1 MGGGQKFRNIMQT
14 EPLPGTEGYVSTF
27 VEMFSWVM
35 TMPAYQALWELL
47 FPSVNPYGWGYDF
60 WYDKYAKARV
70 PGHRMGIV
78 GTVRVKH
85 EQDFAAVGQ
94 GRTDNTRVEE
104 KWQALVNQEAH
115 YKAHF
120 GVDLRKIRE
129 KLDLTNASWNGAVRG
144 YLQTPPESFYAARKH
159 RFNNHNNNHINNNNN
174 IINNRKTIGAGA
186 AADPNPGLAG
196 GVERERERGGMAAR
210 GVNSRL
216 DGGDRI
222 SAVEKKGR
230 VKKKSGLGFW

>member
-1 MGGGQKFRNIMQT
+1 MGANVGGGQKFRNIMQT
-14 EPLPGTEGYVSTF
+14 EPQPGTEGYVSTF

-47 FPSVNPYGWGYDF
+47 FPFVNPYGWGYDF

-70 PGHRMGIV
+70 PGHKMGII
-78 GTVRVKH
+78 GSVRVKH
-85 EQDFAAVGQ
+85 EQDFTAVGN

-104 KWQALVNQEAH
+104 KWQALVNQEIH

-144 YLQTPPESFYAARKH
+144 YLQTPTPSFYADHH
-159 RFNNHNNNHINNNNN
+159 RRVVIKNGHAAHNHDRADFEREFGGRSVSGDRRHDAGMPKAPQQGSKATQQGIVTKGSEEKK
-174 IINNRKTIGAGA
+174 RKT
-186 AADPNPGLAG
+186 
-196 GVERERERGGMAAR
+196 R
-210 GVNSRL
+210 
-216 DGGDRI
+216 
-222 SAVEKKGR
+222 
-230 VKKKSGLGFW
+230 GFW